1 MQQTTIIGHEL
12 VRDALDRAIAAGN
25 VQHAYL
31 IHGPAGVGK
40 ATLARWLAQRLNCT
54 GPAPP
59 CGTCASCQRILAG
72 AHPDVRSLQLPSDRD
87 DSLGL
92 PLEPPQ
98 RATRAAERVIS
109 IEAVRA
115 LQHDAALAPSAAR
128 WKVYLVIGA
137 QHLSLDAANSLL
149 KTLEEPP
156 ASVVLVLTAGDPD
169 ELLPTVVS
177 RCQPIRLSPVSVAD
191 IARALQQRGS
201 SAPEADLLARLSG
214 GRPGWAIEATRHPA
228 VVEERNRVLDDLKLA
243 SSPRYRD
250 RFAVAERL
258 ASAYSRDQRLVLRT
272 LSLWQLWW
280 WDVHLLQ
287 RGLPELVTNEDR
299 RDALAATAR
308 TTAPSQVRAHVR
320 RLADASQWLVQNVNP
335 RLALEALLV
344 TGPVA
349 R

>member
-1 MQQTTIIGHEL
+1 
-12 VRDALDRAIAAGN
+12 
-25 VQHAYL
+25 
-31 IHGPAGVGK
+31 
-40 ATLARWLAQRLNCT
+40 
-54 GPAPP
+54 
-59 CGTCASCQRILAG
+59 
-72 AHPDVRSLQLPSDRD
+72 RD
-87 DSLGL
+87 DSLAL

-156 ASVVLVLTAGDPD
+156 PSVVLVLTAGDPD

-177 RCQPIRLSPVSVAD
+177 RCQPIRLGPVSVAN
-191 IARALQQRGS
+191 IARALQRRGT
-201 SAPEADLLARLSG
+201 SASEADLIARLSG
-214 GRPGWAIEATRHPA
+214 GRPGWAIEATRNPA
-228 VVEERNRVLDDLKLA
+228 VVEERNRALDDLKLA
-243 SSPRYRD
+243 SSPRFRD
-250 RFAVAERL
+250 RFAIAERL
-258 ASAYSRDQRLVLRT
+258 ASGYSRDQRLLLRT

-287 RGLPELVTNEDR
+287 RGLPELVTNEDL
-299 RDALAATAR
+299 RDALAAAAR
-308 TTAPSQVRAHVR
+308 TIAPSQVRAHVR